1 MIVDIHYAR
10 CVKKMYLRSKLREK
24 HSTVRLT
31 QSSLRNDYIAEPVRI
46 EHDSPTFFAPVAPQ
60 FFVGQLVLLDK
71 RLTQSNRQGIF
82 RPDSTC
88 MECCVVE

>member
-46 EHDSPTFFAPVAPQ
+46 EHYGPTFAAPVAPQ
-60 FFVGQLVLLDK
+60 FFVGQLVFLDSS
-71 RLTQSNRQGIF
+71 LTMSGR
-82 RPDSTC
+82 
-88 MECCVVE
+88 